1 MTWITPNKTLVSMLW
16 ALACL
21 PVAADIT
28 TDGTLGPETA
38 LAGPDFVIDQD
49 LGRRAGGNLFH
60 SFKRFGIDST
70 ESATFTGD
78 NDIARVISRVTGG
91 ETSNIDGVLRS
102 TIGQADFYFI
112 NPAGVIFGPNA
123 SIDVPAAFHVGA
135 AGQLRFK
142 DGAVFDAIDL
152 EASTLSIST
161 PDSFGLL
168 NGQQATVTVNG
179 SALDFNADTEVSLHA
194 NDIVISSG
202 ELVIESGR
210 LVLNAQQELTIDDS
224 ALDVSGPGAGL
235 IALQGKQTR
244 ISGSEVWAN
253 NTGINDALSDTGINI
268 NSETLVI
275 GTGSIAA
282 DADFAGDA
290 ADIVIDSGQIWIT
303 DGGEITSDSF
313 AQGDAGAIIIDADES
328 MEINRGSITS
338 DAFSTGNAGEILVN
352 AQSLTIDGEGDTA
365 SINSDTFDAGVAG
378 DITINVEQ
386 LLSII
391 NGGEITSDTFS
402 FSSGDAGLVVV
413 KAGELI
419 IDGQQNESF
428 TGISSDSLLASGHA
442 GEVRIEI
449 EGNLSITNNGVI
461 SSDTFSIGD
470 AGNVDVVVDGDLLI
484 SRGGAISSDTASE
497 GDAGLVVVKAGELI
511 IDGQQNES
519 FTGISSDSLL
529 ASGHAGEV
537 RIEIE
542 GNLSITNNGV
552 ISSDTF
558 SIGDAGNVDVVVDGD
573 LLISRGG
580 AISSDT
586 ASEGDAGEINVR
598 VGRQLTL
605 NDGGAISSDALA
617 GSIGDAGEITLTTRE
632 ALKIVNG
639 GLVSSTT
646 FAQGEAGVITV
657 NTPLLT
663 IDGDETGIFSTATE
677 DSFGQAG
684 DIFINAGKVKMA
696 NGAEIS
702 IESFADIDPAA
713 VDDIVLTQLEVNAD
727 KVKLKSG
734 ASINAGSSG
743 NVPASFLDINITD
756 LLILDNSTITTS
768 ANEADGGDI
777 SISGGSTALYDS
789 KITTSVAGQ
798 GDGGDIKLDS
808 DVLVLNGGFIQ
819 ANTEGIG
826 ALGGDI
832 TNNSQF
838 LISNRNQLII
848 GGDIP
853 LMSTPGVNV
862 IQAAAPDG
870 LSGLILTT
878 SPEIDISGS
887 ISGLSSDLLDLVSI
901 GDSHC
906 RRSGRTSSL
915 VNLGKGGMKSTP
927 ALDVYVPT
935 PSLTPPQDNSA
946 AAVSTQPAVFN
957 LDGRFMARWSADDK
971 CVLSQARET
980 LSGELK

>member
-1 MTWITPNKTLVSMLW
+1 M
-16 ALACL
+16 
-21 PVAADIT
+21 
-28 TDGTLGPETA
+28 
-38 LAGPDFVIDQD
+38 
-49 LGRRAGGNLFH
+49 
-60 SFKRFGIDST
+60 
-70 ESATFTGD
+70 
-78 NDIARVISRVTGG
+78 
-91 ETSNIDGVLRS
+91 
-102 TIGQADFYFI
+102 
-112 NPAGVIFGPNA
+112 
-123 SIDVPAAFHVGA
+123 
-135 AGQLRFK
+135 
-142 DGAVFDAIDL
+142 
-152 EASTLSIST
+152 
-161 PDSFGLL
+161 
-168 NGQQATVTVNG
+168 
-179 SALDFNADTEVSLHA
+179 
-194 NDIVISSG
+194 
-202 ELVIESGR
+202 
-210 LVLNAQQELTIDDS
+210 
-224 ALDVSGPGAGL
+224 
-235 IALQGKQTR
+235 
-244 ISGSEVWAN
+244 
-253 NTGINDALSDTGINI
+253 
-268 NSETLVI
+268 
-275 GTGSIAA
+275 
-282 DADFAGDA
+282 
-290 ADIVIDSGQIWIT
+290 
-303 DGGEITSDSF
+303 
-313 AQGDAGAIIIDADES
+313 
-328 MEINRGSITS
+328 
-338 DAFSTGNAGEILVN
+338 
-352 AQSLTIDGEGDTA
+352 
-365 SINSDTFDAGVAG
+365 
-378 DITINVEQ
+378 
-386 LLSII
+386 
-391 NGGEITSDTFS
+391 
-402 FSSGDAGLVVV
+402 
-413 KAGELI
+413 
-419 IDGQQNESF
+419 
-428 TGISSDSLLASGHA
+428 
-442 GEVRIEI
+442 
-449 EGNLSITNNGVI
+449 
-461 SSDTFSIGD
+461 
-470 AGNVDVVVDGDLLI
+470 
-484 SRGGAISSDTASE
+484 
-497 GDAGLVVVKAGELI
+497 
-511 IDGQQNES
+511 
-519 FTGISSDSLL
+519 
-529 ASGHAGEV
+529 
-537 RIEIE
+537 
-542 GNLSITNNGV
+542 
-552 ISSDTF
+552 
-558 SIGDAGNVDVVVDGD
+558 
-573 LLISRGG
+573 
-580 AISSDT
+580 
-586 ASEGDAGEINVR
+586 
-598 VGRQLTL
+598 
-605 NDGGAISSDALA
+605 A